1 MKPSEYFA
9 RQFYGCFWFEG
20 PELLDNVARV
30 GVDNCMFETDFPHPT
45 CLYPDPMGT
54 VSRTLET
61 VSPEN
66 RRKVLGGNAARVYNI
81 SVPGD

>member
-1 MKPSEYFA
+1 VYS
-9 RQFYGCFWFEG
+9 CFWFENKTLIQDIERLG
-20 PELLDNVARV
+20 YDKV
-30 GVDNCMFETDFPHPT
+30 MFETDFPHPT